1 MSILIRGM
9 EVPKKPGAYSMKIR
23 LFVREDGT
31 ASIWGLEE
39 YIPHEP
45 LDVIPVPPH
54 GRLIDADALVDAIQ
68 ANIDMWKGAGC
79 DVHSYESVIDNYIL
93 DAPTIIQAEPFNNLS
108 KPRKDDDDF
117 PICTKASHASLG
129 IYKKAEEGE

>member
-9 EVPKKPGAYSMKIR
+9 EMPKSPGAYSMKIR

-45 LDVIPVPPH
+45 LDVIPVQEH
-54 GRLIDADALVDAIQ
+54 GRLIDADALTAKFKEMGLGEHSLIERLFADGVYVM
-68 ANIDMWKGAGC
+68 ID
-79 DVHSYESVIDNYIL
+79 Y
-93 DAPTIIQAEPFNNLS
+93 APTII
-108 KPRKDDDDF
+108 PR
-117 PICTKASHASLG
+117 
-129 IYKKAEEGE
+129 EEGE